1 MVIIPRASADKVKL
15 VTLRRLSDLRVIM
28 KKYSRIFGY
37 LGEHPG
43 KLALYFVCTI
53 LATIFGVISIGMLI
67 PFFGLIFDTGQS
79 TGGDMIKT
87 NVLGSY
93 ITDNLIKIINER
105 GKIAG
110 LTAICI
116 FIIAATI
123 LKNLFLYL
131 SNRISVPLRSLIITQ
146 LRGELYNKILRLP
159 VGYFTE
165 KRKGDI
171 ISRMTN
177 DIAEIEGS
185 VIGTFDGMIK
195 DPLTVLGY
203 LVFLV
208 IISPK
213 LSLFLL
219 ILMPVT
225 GILIGR
231 ISRTLKRQSQD
242 AAIKLGEGLSIMDE
256 TLSGLRVIKA
266 FLVEKLMSSRFQKVN
281 AELFRIRKKMGA
293 RRDLAAPVSE
303 VLGVIVLSIILYF
316 GGRLVLTGNGLEAKE
331 LIAYIASFAML
342 INPAKNIS
350 TSFFNIQRGAAA
362 LARVEEVLNAPVV
375 VDENINGKQ
384 LLSFNDKIEFRKV
397 TFAYSDAVIL
407 DNVDLIIEKGKTVA
421 LVGSSGAGKSTLAD
435 LVPRFHDVTDGEV
448 LIDDIN
454 IKNYSLKSVRSLMSI
469 VTQEPILFN
478 DSIANNIRLGKE
490 TATEEEIVEAAKV
503 ANAHHFITHKEH
515 GYNTNIGDRGNKLS
529 GGERQ
534 RLTIARAVVKNPPIL
549 ILDEATSSLDTE
561 SERLVQDAINNMMQN
576 RTSIVIAHR
585 LSTIRHA
592 HEIIVLQKGKIVERG
607 THDELMLQTGFYKR
621 LVEMQEL
628 K

>member
-1 MVIIPRASADKVKL
+1 
-15 VTLRRLSDLRVIM
+15 LRRLSDLQEGM

-37 LGEHPG
+37 LRKYPG
-43 KLALYFVCTI
+43 KLALYFLCTI
-53 LATIFGVISIGMLI
+53 LATVFGVISIGMLI

-79 TGGDMIKT
+79 AGADMIKT

-93 ITDNLIKIINER
+93 ITDTLVNIIDEK
-105 GKIAG
+105 GKVAG

-116 FIIAATI
+116 FIITSTI
-123 LKNLFLYL
+123 LKNFFLYL
-131 SNRISVPLRSLIITQ
+131 SNRISAPLRSLIITQ
-146 LRGELYNKILRLP
+146 LRAELYDKILRLP

-177 DIAEIEGS
+177 DISEIEAS
-185 VIGTFDGMIK
+185 VVGTFDGMIK

-203 LVFLV
+203 LVFLL
-208 IISPK
+208 IISPQ

-219 ILMPVT
+219 ILLPVT

-231 ISRTLKRQSQD
+231 VSRTLKKQSQD
-242 AAIKLGEGLSIMDE
+242 AAIKLGEGLSILDE

-266 FLVEKLMSSRFQKVN
+266 FLVEKLLSSRFYKVN
-281 AELFRIRKKMGA
+281 SELFQIRKRMAA
-293 RRDLAAPVSE
+293 RRDLAAPLSE
-303 VLGVIVLSIILYF
+303 VMGVIVLSIILYF
-316 GGRLVLTGNGLEAKE
+316 GGRLVLENNGLEAKE

-362 LARVEEVLNAPVV
+362 LTRVEEILTAPIV
-375 VDENINGKQ
+375 VDDNAGGKQ
-384 LLSFNDKIEFRKV
+384 LLSFNDRIEFRKV
-397 TFAYSDAVIL
+397 TFAYSDAIIL
-407 DNVDLIIEKGKTVA
+407 DNIDLIIEKGKTIA

-435 LVPRFHDVTDGEV
+435 LVPRFHDVTGGEV
-448 LIDDIN
+448 IIDDVN

-478 DSIANNIRLGKE
+478 DTIANNIRLGKE
-490 TATEEEIVEAAKV
+490 TATEKEIIEAAKV
-503 ANAHHFITHKEH
+503 ANAHTFITQKEK
-515 GYNTNIGDRGNKLS
+515 GYDTNIGDRGSKLS

-534 RLTIARAVVKNPPIL
+534 RLTIARALVKNPPIL

-628 K
+628 T